1 MQITLTN
8 EELNTVVTKYVQ
20 SLLGTNPNLEYT
32 VEIVGSRGEHTAIVN
47 ATLKTSKP
55 TEPLKRGVG
64 RPKATEVQPVEKPE
78 PANVDTVI
86 EHLEEEEEEETEPT
100 KEEEEEEVST
110 EPTKQEETEQPPVKK
125 SLFKTLSK

>member
-20 SLLGTNPNLEYT
+20 SLLGTNTNLEYT
-32 VEIVGSRGEHTAIVN
+32 VEIVGSRGEHIAIVST
-47 ATLKTSKP
+47 TLKTSKP

-64 RPKATEVQPVEKPE
+64 RPKVTEVQLVEKPE

-86 EHLEEEEEEETEPT
+86 EHPEEEEEEIEPT

-110 EPTKQEETEQPPVKK
+110 AQPKQEETEQPPVKK

>member
-8 EELNTVVTKYVQ
+8 EELNTVVTGYVQ

-47 ATLKTSKP
+47 ATLKTNKP
-55 TEPLKRGVG
+55 TEPVKRGVG

-86 EHLEEEEEEETEPT
+86 EHLEEEEETEPA
-100 KEEEEEEVST
+100 KEEEVST
-110 EPTKQEETEQPPVKK
+110 AQPKQEETEQPPVKK

>member
-55 TEPLKRGVG
+55 TEPVKRGVG

-86 EHLEEEEEEETEPT
+86 EHLEEEEETEPT
-100 KEEEEEEVST
+100 KEEEEVST

>member
-8 EELNTVVTKYVQ
+8 EELNTVVTGYVQ

-55 TEPLKRGVG
+55 TEPVKRGVG
-64 RPKATEVQPVEKPE
+64 RPKATEGQPVEKPE
-78 PANVDTVI
+78 PANVDTAI
-86 EHLEEEEEEETEPT
+86 EHLEEEEETEPT
-100 KEEEEEEVST
+100 KEEEEVST
-110 EPTKQEETEQPPVKK
+110 AQPKQEETEQPPVKK

>member
-8 EELNTVVTKYVQ
+8 EELNTVVTGYVQ

-55 TEPLKRGVG
+55 TEPVKRGVG
-64 RPKATEVQPVEKPE
+64 RPKATEVQPVDKPE

-86 EHLEEEEEEETEPT
+86 EHLEEEEETEPT
-100 KEEEEEEVST
+100 KEEEEVST

>member
-1 MQITLTN
+1 MQISLTN
-8 EELNTVVTKYVQ
+8 EELNTVVTGYVQ

-32 VEIVGSRGEHTAIVN
+32 VEIVGSCGEHTAIVN

-55 TEPLKRGVG
+55 TEPAKRGVG

-78 PANVDTVI
+78 PANVDTAI
-86 EHLEEEEEEETEPT
+86 EHLQEEEEEIEPT
-100 KEEEEEEVST
+100 KEEVST
-110 EPTKQEETEQPPVKK
+110 EQPKQEETEQPPVKK

>member
-1 MQITLTN
+1 MQIMLTN
-8 EELNTVVTKYVQ
+8 EELNAVVTKYVQ

-78 PANVDTVI
+78 PTNVDTVI
-86 EHLEEEEEEETEPT
+86 EHLEEEEEETEPT
-100 KEEEEEEVST
+100 KEEEEEVST
-110 EPTKQEETEQPPVKK
+110 AQAKQEETEQPPVKK

>member
-8 EELNTVVTKYVQ
+8 EELNTVVTGYVQ

-55 TEPLKRGVG
+55 TEPVKRGVG

-78 PANVDTVI
+78 PTNVDTVI
-86 EHLEEEEEEETEPT
+86 EPLEEEEETEPT
-100 KEEEEEEVST
+100 KEEEEVST
-110 EPTKQEETEQPPVKK
+110 AQPKQEETEQPPVKK

>member
-55 TEPLKRGVG
+55 TEPVKRGVG
-64 RPKATEVQPVEKPE
+64 RPKATEVQPVEKSE
-78 PANVDTVI
+78 PTNVDTVI
-86 EHLEEEEEEETEPT
+86 EHLEEEEETEPT
-100 KEEEEEEVST
+100 KEEEVST
-110 EPTKQEETEQPPVKK
+110 AQPKQEETEQPPVKK

>member
-8 EELNTVVTKYVQ
+8 EELNTVVTGYVQ

-55 TEPLKRGVG
+55 TEPVKRGVG

-78 PANVDTVI
+78 PANVGTVI
-86 EHLEEEEEEETEPT
+86 EHPEEEEEIEPT
-100 KEEEEEEVST
+100 KEEEEVST
-110 EPTKQEETEQPPVKK
+110 AQPKQEETEQPPVKK

>member
-20 SLLGTNPNLEYT
+20 SLLGTNPNLDYT

-55 TEPLKRGVG
+55 TEPVKRGVG

-78 PANVDTVI
+78 PTNVDTVI
-86 EHLEEEEEEETEPT
+86 EHLEEEEETEPT
-100 KEEEEEEVST
+100 KEEEEVST

>member
-8 EELNTVVTKYVQ
+8 EELNTVVTGYVQ

-55 TEPLKRGVG
+55 TEPVKRGVG

-78 PANVDTVI
+78 PTNVGTVI
-86 EHLEEEEEEETEPT
+86 EPLEEEEETEPT
-100 KEEEEEEVST
+100 KEEEEVST
-110 EPTKQEETEQPPVKK
+110 AQPKQEETEQPPVKK

>member
-55 TEPLKRGVG
+55 TEPVKRGVG

-78 PANVDTVI
+78 PTNVDTVI
-86 EHLEEEEEEETEPT
+86 EHLEEEEETEPT
-100 KEEEEEEVST
+100 KEEEEVST

>member
-20 SLLGTNPNLEYT
+20 SLLGTNTNLEYT

-64 RPKATEVQPVEKPE
+64 RPKATEVQPVENPE
-78 PANVDTVI
+78 PTNVDTVI
-86 EHLEEEEEEETEPT
+86 EHLEEEEETEPT
-100 KEEEEEEVST
+100 KEEEVST
-110 EPTKQEETEQPPVKK
+110 AQPKQEETEQPPVKK

>member
-8 EELNTVVTKYVQ
+8 EELNTVVTAYVQ
-20 SLLGTNPNLEYT
+20 SLLGANPNLEYT
-32 VEIVGSRGEHTAIVN
+32 VEIIGSRGEHTAIVN

-55 TEPLKRGVG
+55 TEPVKRGVG

-78 PANVDTVI
+78 PTNVDTVI
-86 EHLEEEEEEETEPT
+86 ELIEEEEETEPS
-100 KEEEEEEVST
+100 KEEVST
-110 EPTKQEETEQPPVKK
+110 DQPKQEETEQPPVKK

>member
-20 SLLGTNPNLEYT
+20 SLLGTNTNLEYT

-78 PANVDTVI
+78 PTNVDTVI
-86 EHLEEEEEEETEPT
+86 EHPEEEEEEEIEPT
-100 KEEEEEEVST
+100 KEEEEEVST
-110 EPTKQEETEQPPVKK
+110 AQPKQEETEQPPVKK

>member
-55 TEPLKRGVG
+55 TEPVKRGVG

-78 PANVDTVI
+78 PTNVDTVI
-86 EHLEEEEEEETEPT
+86 EHLEEEEETEPT
-100 KEEEEEEVST
+100 KEEEEVST
-110 EPTKQEETEQPPVKK
+110 AQPKQEETEQPPVKK

>member
-20 SLLGTNPNLEYT
+20 SLLGTNTNLEYT
-32 VEIVGSRGEHTAIVN
+32 VEIVGSRGEHIAIVN
-47 ATLKTSKP
+47 TTLKTSKP

-78 PANVDTVI
+78 PTNVDTVI
-86 EHLEEEEEEETEPT
+86 EHPEEEEEEEIEPT
-100 KEEEEEEVST
+100 KEEEEVST

>member
-55 TEPLKRGVG
+55 TEPVKRGVG
-64 RPKATEVQPVEKPE
+64 RPKATEAQPVEKPE

-86 EHLEEEEEEETEPT
+86 EHLEEEEETEPT
-100 KEEEEEEVST
+100 KEEEEVST

>member
-78 PANVDTVI
+78 PASVDTVI
-86 EHLEEEEEEETEPT
+86 EHLEEEKEEETEPT
-100 KEEEEEEVST
+100 KEEEEVST
-110 EPTKQEETEQPPVKK
+110 TQAKQEETEQPPVKK

>member
-20 SLLGTNPNLEYT
+20 SLLGTNTNLEYT

-64 RPKATEVQPVEKPE
+64 RPKATEVQPVENPE
-78 PANVDTVI
+78 PTNVDTVI
-86 EHLEEEEEEETEPT
+86 EHLEEEEETEPT
-100 KEEEEEEVST
+100 KEEEEVST
-110 EPTKQEETEQPPVKK
+110 AQAKQEETEQPPVKK

>member
-55 TEPLKRGVG
+55 TEPVKRGVG

-78 PANVDTVI
+78 PTNVDTAI
-86 EHLEEEEEEETEPT
+86 EHLEEEEETEPT
-100 KEEEEEEVST
+100 KEEEEVST

>member
-55 TEPLKRGVG
+55 TEPVKRGVG

-78 PANVDTVI
+78 PANVDTAI
-86 EHLEEEEEEETEPT
+86 EHLEEEEETEPT
-100 KEEEEEEVST
+100 KEEEEVST

>member
-8 EELNTVVTKYVQ
+8 EELNTVVTRYVQ

-55 TEPLKRGVG
+55 TEPVKRGVG

-78 PANVDTVI
+78 PTNVDTVI
-86 EHLEEEEEEETEPT
+86 EHLEEEEETEPT
-100 KEEEEEEVST
+100 KEEEEVST

>member
-8 EELNTVVTKYVQ
+8 EELNTVVTRYVQ

-64 RPKATEVQPVEKPE
+64 RPKATEVQPVETLE
-78 PANVDTVI
+78 PTDGDTV
-86 EHLEEEEEEETEPT
+86 EEEKETEPT
-100 KEEEEEEVST
+100 KEEEV
-110 EPTKQEETEQPPVKK
+110 PTTQPKQEETEQPPVRK

>member
-8 EELNTVVTKYVQ
+8 EELNTVVTRYVQ

-64 RPKATEVQPVEKPE
+64 RPKATEGQPVEKPE
-78 PANVDTVI
+78 PTNVDTAI
-86 EHLEEEEEEETEPT
+86 EQLEEEGEETEPT
-100 KEEEEEEVST
+100 KEEEEV
-110 EPTKQEETEQPPVKK
+110 PTAQPKQEETEQPPVKK